1 VRKLRRIFKQI
12 SRELSL
18 IRDIKFV
25 ILYGS
30 YARGDFG
37 AKSDLDLF
45 IMTSK
50 LDTIEDVHNAIIKIE
65 EKIGK
70 SIQPTVR
77 TEEEFRKTDSGL
89 LQNLLREGKILFL
102 RDFYEISAV
111 TLLKQR
117 PYIIYSFKINSLSQK
132 NKAKFNREFYSR
144 TKTKYEYKGLLHKM
158 GGEKLASGC
167 VIIPF
172 EKKNGMEK
180 IFNKYKISN
189 EAKNIWA

>member
-117 PYIIYSFKINSLSQK
+117 PYIIYSIGSFIRERKRNMNTKDFYIKWAGKNSLPDVS
-132 NKAKFNREFYSR
+132 
-144 TKTKYEYKGLLHKM
+144 
-158 GGEKLASGC
+158 
-167 VIIPF
+167 
-172 EKKNGMEK
+172 
-180 IFNKYKISN
+180 
-189 EAKNIWA
+189 

>member
-132 NKAKFNREFYSR
+132 NKGSFIRERKRNMNTKDFYI
-144 TKTKYEYKGLLHKM
+144 KWAG
-158 GGEKLASGC
+158 
-167 VIIPF
+167 
-172 EKKNGMEK
+172 KN
-180 IFNKYKISN
+180 SLPDVS
-189 EAKNIWA
+189 